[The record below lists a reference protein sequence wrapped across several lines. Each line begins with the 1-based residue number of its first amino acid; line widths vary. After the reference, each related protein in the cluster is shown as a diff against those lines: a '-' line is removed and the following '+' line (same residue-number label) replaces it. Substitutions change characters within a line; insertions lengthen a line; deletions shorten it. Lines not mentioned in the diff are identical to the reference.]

1 MPTNVLLVDDSRD
14 VRERLRRLLQQQAP
28 DIALVGEAADGAEA
42 LALLEGLPVDVVVMD
57 ISLPEVNGIDIAE
70 RILMEKPGVHVVI
83 VSMHSNRHY
92 VKAGFRAG
100 VAGYLSKDCA
110 FEELVTAVQTV
121 AAGGTY
127 ISPEIEIERP

>member
-83 VSMHSNRHY
+83 VSMHSNPHY

-127 ISPEIEIERP
+127 VSPEIEIERP